1 MWSDAFLLGTVGV
14 LTLWFVFFFSFFPPS
29 VNNGNVKVRRNNQKE
44 GEQEYLLSEV
54 SLWLGILADIYVLH
68 KMLW

>member
-1 MWSDAFLLGTVGV
+1 MVCF
-14 LTLWFVFFFSFFPPS
+14 FFFFFSPS